1 MHGNSNIKVQISYTH
16 NIWRCSRIPRPTPRW
31 KNDIKTDLREMRW
44 KGVEWIEPALKITN
58 GGALMNTV
66 KSRRVPYNTE
76 NSLTGWET
84 VSFSIRTCFNEL
96 DVAVLFSNKQK
107 SELGLAIQKFRSDY
121 HSIWHTLIWTLFSH
135 NDRYFHHPKY

>member
-16 NIWRCSRIPRPTPRW
+16 NIWRCCRIPRPTPRW

-76 NSLTGWET
+76 NSLTG
-84 VSFSIRTCFNEL
+84 
-96 DVAVLFSNKQK
+96 
-107 SELGLAIQKFRSDY
+107 
-121 HSIWHTLIWTLFSH
+121 
-135 NDRYFHHPKY
+135 